1 MEKKAQPEVA
11 AEVPTRTRS
20 ATGTEP
26 PVRQQRRNTA
36 DEVIESG
43 EIVER
48 RSLVIRSQRPADFN
62 AEPAELA
69 IPPIAVAP
77 KRSWRGLWLAAGL
90 VLGVAAVMGMGAK
103 PAAGA
108 SEGLAARAE
117 MIATTLDGDARAALV
132 RAEAIASSPVLRAAI
147 TTDAST
153 LADMARDRDL
163 MFQLERGDVIEVF
176 QVRGDDRSLLLRLPA
191 DAAPLV
197 APAAGRTRIDTAK
210 QALVSVASAVV
221 TPDRTVAGEIVLS
234 TRIDLTPVINR
245 IAELATGATLT
256 GLPEPIVLLAS
267 GAKPNVTV
275 PIAVTTPASGKLVL
289 AAVVPQATAPWAY
302 ACMGLSVLSIG
313 MFAFSVVRAR
323 RPALSVT

>member
-1 MEKKAQPEVA
+1 MEKKAQPDVP
-11 AEVPTRTRS
+11 AEASPRTRT

-26 PVRQQRRNTA
+26 PARQPRRNTV
-36 DEVIESG
+36 DDVIESG
-43 EIVER
+43 EIIER

-62 AEPAELA
+62 EEPTELA
-69 IPPIAVAP
+69 IPPLDVAP
-77 KRSWRGLWLAAGL
+77 TRSWRGLWLAAGI
-90 VLGVAAVMGMGAK
+90 VLGVVAVMGLGAK
-103 PAAGA
+103 PEAGA
-108 SEGLAARAE
+108 GDALAARAE
-117 MIATTLDGDARAALV
+117 MIATTLDGEARAALV

-163 MFQLERGDVIEVF
+163 TFQLGTGDVIEVF
-176 QVRGDDRSLLLRLPA
+176 QVRGTDRSLLLRLPA

-210 QALVSVASAVV
+210 QALVTVASAVV
-221 TPDRTVAGEIVLS
+221 TPDRAVAGEIVLS

-245 IAELATGATLT
+245 IAEHASGAQLT
-256 GLPEPIVLLAS
+256 GLREPVVLLAS

-275 PIAVTTPASGKLVL
+275 PIAVNTPAAGKLTL
-289 AAVVPQATAPWAY
+289 AAVVPQATASWAY

-323 RPALSVT
+323 RAAV